1 MNRARR
7 KTVTVIGAW
16 VGGTAGWVLSQ
27 PDVSFSPHIW
37 LILLSLQMGLT
48 LPQVEAPSSCM
59 HTLTWFLFKIPKKEC
74 WFSRHS
80 SAQNPLLVSC
90 LIPSKSSG
98 NLVSYC
104 LRAILLSLILLQPP
118 GPPPF
123 FPGLLLQGLCSNRA
137 FAFTLP
143 SAWTISAL
151 NILLA
156 CFHLSFKVLLKCHF
170 L

>member
-27 PDVSFSPHIW
+27 PDVSFSPHTW

-48 LPQVEAPSSCM
+48 LHLLPQVEAPSSCM

-104 LRAILLSLILLQPP
+104 LSEQFFCHLFCSSHLGLLHFFQVFCFKVSAQTEPLPLLFLLP
-118 GPPPF
+118 GP
-123 FPGLLLQGLCSNRA
+123 
-137 FAFTLP
+137 
-143 SAWTISAL
+143 
-151 NILLA
+151 
-156 CFHLSFKVLLKCHF
+156 F
-170 L
+170 LR